1 MGETID
7 FDRNLSSEH
16 GEREGEA
23 PAALPVEGATRA
35 PLMAETV
42 IPIPYIRGDAV
53 GADIWAASHE
63 AFEEAVR
70 KAYRGAKRVEWVELS
85 AGEKAL
91 AAEGVVLPESTLSR
105 IREEKVALKG
115 PLTTPV
121 GGGFRS
127 INVYLRQIFDLYAC
141 VRPVR
146 YFDGL
151 PSPLKHPERVDFV
164 ILRENTEDL
173 YRGIEWEEGSEEA
186 GSILAFLRERENVSL
201 PADTGIGIKP
211 MSRGGTRRFAKW
223 AIEYAIRN
231 SRKAITVVHKG
242 NIMKY
247 TEGAFRKWAYEVAH
261 EYGKWLTFGHEPAKI
276 RFNDRI
282 ADNMFM
288 QAILRPEEYD
298 ILLCPNLN
306 GDYLSDACAALVGG
320 LGVAPGANIGD
331 EVAIF
336 EPTHGSAPKYA
347 GKDMVNPT
355 SFLLSGCM
363 LLRHINLSE
372 AALLIE
378 RSLEE
383 TIRAGLMTYD
393 LARQMESVT
402 PVSCSRFGHEVTE
415 RIAQT

>member
-1 MGETID
+1 V
-7 FDRNLSSEH
+7 
-16 GEREGEA
+16 REKLE
-23 PAALPVEGATRA
+23 
-35 PLMAETV
+35 
-42 IPIPYIRGDAV
+42 IPYIQGDGV

-63 AFEEAVR
+63 VLEEAVI
-70 KAYRGAKRVEWVELS
+70 KAYNGARRIEWIELA

-91 AAEGVVLPESTLSR
+91 AQEGELLPESTLGK
-105 IREEKVALKG
+105 IRERKVVLKG

-127 INVYLRQIFDLYAC
+127 INVHLRQIFDLYAC
-141 VRPVR
+141 VRPVKH
-146 YFDGL
+146 FAGL
-151 PSPLKHPERVDFV
+151 PSPLKRPEKVNLV

-173 YRGIEWEEGSEEA
+173 YRGIEWEEGTKEA
-186 GSILAFLRERENVSL
+186 RSILAFLREQANVSL
-201 PADTGIGIKP
+201 PDDTGIGIKP
-211 MSRGGTRRFAKW
+211 LSRGGTRRFTKW

-231 SRKAITVVHKG
+231 GRKAITVVHKG

-247 TEGAFRKWAYEVAH
+247 TEGAFMKWAYEVAQ
-261 EYGKWLTFGHEPAKI
+261 EYTKWVTFGHEEGKI

-306 GDYLSDACAALVGG
+306 GDYLSDACAALIGG

-331 EVAIF
+331 EIAIF

-347 GKDMVNPT
+347 GQDMVNPT

-363 LLRHINLSE
+363 LFRHIDLPE
-372 AALLIE
+372 AATLVE
-378 RSLEE
+378 RALEE
-383 TIRAGLMTYD
+383 TIQAGYMTYD
-393 LARQMESVT
+393 LARQTEGVN
-402 PVSCSRFGHEVTE
+402 PVSCSRFGAEVKE
-415 RIAQT
+415 RMRKA

>member
-1 MGETID
+1 
-7 FDRNLSSEH
+7 
-16 GEREGEA
+16 
-23 PAALPVEGATRA
+23 
-35 PLMAETV
+35 MADK
-42 IPIPYIRGDAV
+42 IQILYIQGDGV

-63 AFEEAVR
+63 VLEEAVI
-70 KAYRGAKRVEWVELS
+70 KAYNGARRIEWMELA

-91 AAEGVVLPESTLSR
+91 AQEGELLPESTLAK
-105 IREEKVALKG
+105 IREHKVALKG

-146 YFDGL
+146 YFTGL
-151 PSPLKHPERVDFV
+151 PSPLKRPEKVNFV

-173 YRGIEWEEGSEEA
+173 YRGIEWEEGTREA
-186 GSILAFLRERENVSL
+186 RNLIAFLREQANVSL
-201 PADTGIGIKP
+201 PDDTGIGIKP
-211 MSRGGTRRFAKW
+211 LSRGGTRRFTKW
-223 AIEYAIRN
+223 AIEYAMKN
-231 SRKAITVVHKG
+231 GRKAITVVHKG

-247 TEGAFRKWAYEVAH
+247 TEGAFMKWAYEMAREYTKWVTFDH
-261 EYGKWLTFGHEPAKI
+261 EQGKI

-288 QAILRPEEYD
+288 QVILRPEEYD

-306 GDYLSDACAALVGG
+306 GDYLSDACAALIGG

-331 EVAIF
+331 EIAIF

-347 GKDMVNPT
+347 GRDMVNPT

-363 LLRHINLSE
+363 LLRHINLPE
-372 AALLIE
+372 AATLVE
-378 RSLEE
+378 RALEE
-383 TIRAGLMTYD
+383 TIQAGFMTYD
-393 LARQMESVT
+393 LARQTEGIS
-402 PVSCSRFGHEVTE
+402 PVSCSRFGAEVKE
-415 RIAQT
+415 RIGKA